1 MAQLDPGKRKLK
13 LEKLKMDQQKLK
25 DDKEEEVMILCRI

>member
-1 MAQLDPGKRKLK
+1 MAQLDPGKRKLN

-25 DDKEEEVMILCRI
+25 DDKEEEVMILSRI